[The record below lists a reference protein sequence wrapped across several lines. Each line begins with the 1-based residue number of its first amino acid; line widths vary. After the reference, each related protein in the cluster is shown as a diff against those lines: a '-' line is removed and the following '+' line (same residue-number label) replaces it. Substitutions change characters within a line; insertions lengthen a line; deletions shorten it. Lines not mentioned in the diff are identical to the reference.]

1 MEENNALGALGTTA
15 GLSLALAVMHHGFSC
30 FAEGS
35 IPAKIGTVLH
45 TASVFEEHLH
55 GNK

>member
-1 MEENNALGALGTTA
+1 MDENNALGALGTTA
-15 GLSLALAVMHHGFSC
+15 GISLALAVMHHGFSC

-45 TASVFEEHLH
+45 TANVFEDHLR